1 MLPDSFAFE
10 DLKSQELSMDECD
23 GHMMVTGNGV
33 DPPDFEVTLLEPR
46 PFRPFKSSEEYL
58 YAMKEDLAEWL
69 NGLYEGLSLDA
80 DNFLEQMET
89 GVILCQHANNVV
101 RKAREYYRYV
111 TFTFLISFV
120 FHCI

>member
-1 MLPDSFAFE
+1 MTEYKQKMEDCDS
-10 DLKSQELSMDECD
+10 Q
-23 GHMMVTGNGV
+23 MMTGNGV
-33 DPPDFEVTLLEPR
+33 EPPDFEVTLLEPR

-69 NGLYEGLSLDA
+69 NGLYEGLDLDA
-80 DNFLEQMET
+80 DNFLEEMET

-111 TFTFLISFV
+111 LFNFF
-120 FHCI
+120 C

>member
-1 MLPDSFAFE
+1 MEESE
-10 DLKSQELSMDECD
+10 
-23 GHMMVTGNGV
+23 GTVTMMGNGV
-33 DPPDFEVTLLEPR
+33 EPPDFEVTLLEPR

-69 NGLYEGLSLDA
+69 NGLYEGLDLDA

-101 RKAREYYRYV
+101 RKAREYYR
-111 TFTFLISFV
+111 
-120 FHCI
+120 

>member
-1 MLPDSFAFE
+1 
-10 DLKSQELSMDECD
+10 
-23 GHMMVTGNGV
+23 MMEEIEPQTMVKGNGV
-33 DPPDFEVTLLEPR
+33 EPPDFEVTLLEPR

-69 NGLYEGLSLDA
+69 NGLYEGLDLDA

-101 RKAREYYRYV
+101 RKAREYYR
-111 TFTFLISFV
+111 
-120 FHCI
+120 

>member
-1 MLPDSFAFE
+1 MFFILIDSKSIEIVSF
-10 DLKSQELSMDECD
+10 LKQLMEEVE
-23 GHMMVTGNGV
+23 GPVIMMGNGV
-33 DPPDFEVTLLEPR
+33 ELPDFEVTLLEPR

-69 NGLYEGLSLDA
+69 NGLYEGLDLDA

-101 RKAREYYRYV
+101 RKAREYYR
-111 TFTFLISFV
+111 
-120 FHCI
+120 